1 MPKTGRNSFVA
12 TDIIPYGEPGRLRP
26 PPSLGDVEKRAFLD
40 LVTACPAGQFQ
51 ACDLPLLCRWAETVA
66 LAERMATRISVEG
79 ELDEKGKPSGAF
91 TIHRECT
98 KTLAG
103 LALRL
108 RVSPQARMQKAP
120 KREMRSISYYERME
134 LEGVSDDA
142 SDDDNA
148 RERDQ

>member
-40 LVTACPAGQFQ
+40 LVTACPARQFQ

-79 ELDEKGKPSGAF
+79 ELTRASRRCVHDPSRGDEDA
-91 TIHRECT
+91 HA
-98 KTLAG
+98 LA
-103 LALRL
+103 
-108 RVSPQARMQKAP
+108 
-120 KREMRSISYYERME
+120 
-134 LEGVSDDA
+134 
-142 SDDDNA
+142 
-148 RERDQ
+148 